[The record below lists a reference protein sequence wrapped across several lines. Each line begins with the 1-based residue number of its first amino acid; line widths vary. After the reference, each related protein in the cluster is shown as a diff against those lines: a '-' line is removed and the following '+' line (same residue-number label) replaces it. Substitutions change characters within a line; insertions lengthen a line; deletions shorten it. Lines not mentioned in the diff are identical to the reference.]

1 MTDIRRFEWNEGKAS
16 SNLDKHGVSF
26 ADSVRVFRDPNLVE
40 LDASRPEDR
49 EPRTKPLGEIQGRLF
64 AVIYTMRAG
73 STRIISG
80 RRGNPTE
87 GRLYGPLRD

>member
-1 MTDIRRFEWNEGKAS
+1 MADNRVFEWDEVKAS
-16 SNLDKHGVSF
+16 SNLAKHGVSF

-49 EPRTKPLGEIQGRLF
+49 EPRIKALGEIQGRLF
-64 AVIYTMRAG
+64 AVIYTRRAG
-73 STRIISG
+73 STRVISA

-87 GRLYGPLRD
+87 RKLYGPLRY